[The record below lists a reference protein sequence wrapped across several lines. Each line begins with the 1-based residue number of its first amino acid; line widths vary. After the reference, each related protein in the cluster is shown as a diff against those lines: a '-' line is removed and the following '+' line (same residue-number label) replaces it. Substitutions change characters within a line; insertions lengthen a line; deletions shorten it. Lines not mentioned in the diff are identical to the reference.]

1 MTCGRRIEACK
12 RSPTFGPLATTFVC
26 MQPNDANDRDI
37 ADALWAADALEKL
50 LCKLC
55 RQAAGE
61 LEAIAQALRRWAR

>member
-1 MTCGRRIEACK
+1 LAHRSTPIKKIERHCGDR
-12 RSPTFGPLATTFVC
+12 FGKNFWMPS
-26 MQPNDANDRDI
+26 DRDI
-37 ADALWAADALEKL
+37 ADALWAADAVEKL